1 MYRKIKVTND
11 FRGQQYVT
19 ETTQRGNITTKRS
32 FPIWRGQ
39 YSYFSYWDLDLL
51 KREHAYQKDFPQLI
65 TGGALWFVKIGV
77 H

>member
-32 FPIWRGQ
+32 FPIWRG
-39 YSYFSYWDLDLL
+39 
-51 KREHAYQKDFPQLI
+51 
-65 TGGALWFVKIGV
+65 
-77 H
+77 